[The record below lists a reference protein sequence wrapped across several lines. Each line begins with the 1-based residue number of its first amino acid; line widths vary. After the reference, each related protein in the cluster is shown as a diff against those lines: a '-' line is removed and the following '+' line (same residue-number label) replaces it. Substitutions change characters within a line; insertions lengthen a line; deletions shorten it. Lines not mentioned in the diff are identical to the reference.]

1 MLYLIQA
8 DNCFSQEK
16 EKLRI
21 ISLAPSTTEILFALG
36 LDKEIVGVSTFCN
49 YPPQVMYKEKIGTF
63 SQPNIEKIVALKP
76 DIIFCTGL
84 EQAPALK
91 TLKDLHLNV
100 HLSDPKNINELF
112 DSIMH
117 IAIITGRRKQ
127 GEILIQETKSR
138 LAEINSKIEKI
149 PANKRPK
156 IFLEI
161 WNEPL
166 ITAAKNS
173 FVDELIAIAGGRNI
187 AHDLRKPY
195 TYISP
200 EYVISRNPDIIIIA
214 YMNNEAFPNTINKR
228 LGWGQ
233 ISAVKNKR
241 VYDNIKADL
250 LLRPSIRV
258 ADAVNALAKHF
269 YPYD

>member
-1 MLYLIQA
+1 
-8 DNCFSQEK
+8 
-16 EKLRI
+16 
-21 ISLAPSTTEILFALG
+21 
-36 LDKEIVGVSTFCN
+36 
-49 YPPQVMYKEKIGTF
+49 
-63 SQPNIEKIVALKP
+63 
-76 DIIFCTGL
+76 
-84 EQAPALK
+84 
-91 TLKDLHLNV
+91 
-100 HLSDPKNINELF
+100 
-112 DSIMH
+112 MH